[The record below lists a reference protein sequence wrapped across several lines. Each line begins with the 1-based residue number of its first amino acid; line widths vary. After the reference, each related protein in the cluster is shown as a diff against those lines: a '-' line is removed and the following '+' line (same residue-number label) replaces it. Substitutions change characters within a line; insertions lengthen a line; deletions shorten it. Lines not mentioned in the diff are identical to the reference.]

1 MDSSQANSYK
11 QQNKHM
17 EICSLS
23 LGLLGK
29 AYGMTLVVIVGVY
42 SAFISKTSVKRIDKI
57 NIAAQFKTI
66 GTV

>member
-1 MDSSQANSYK
+1 
-11 QQNKHM
+11 M
-17 EICSLS
+17 EIHSSS

-29 AYGMTLVVIVGVY
+29 AYDMTLVVIVGVY
-42 SAFISKTSVKRIDKI
+42 RAFISKTSVKRIDEI

>member
-1 MDSSQANSYK
+1 
-11 QQNKHM
+11 M
-17 EICSLS
+17 EIHSSS

-42 SAFISKTSVKRIDKI
+42 SAFISKTSVKRIDEI

-66 GTV
+66 GTL